1 MKNNNDK
8 YDLTVGGRHHNH
20 SFDLFEPFFDDFFGY
35 PMFDRRE
42 MNRMNN
48 MMKTDVKEG
57 ENNYTLMIEL
67 PGIDKK
73 DITLDL
79 RDGYLTVSATREH
92 KIDASK
98 ENYIRKERSY
108 GSFSRSFYVGDV
120 RKEDVSASLENG
132 ELKVVVPKE
141 TKKVEGSSQIE
152 IK

>member
-8 YDLTVGGRHHNH
+8 FDLTAGGRHNR
-20 SFDLFEPFFDDFFGY
+20 SFDLFDPFFDDFFGY

-42 MNRMNN
+42 MNRMSN
-48 MMKTDVKEG
+48 MLKTDVKEG
-57 ENNYTLMIEL
+57 EHNYTLMIEM

-73 DITLDL
+73 DISLDL
-79 RDGYLTVSATREH
+79 KDGYLTVSAKREH
-92 KIDASK
+92 RQDESK

-108 GSFSRSFYVGDV
+108 GSFSRTFYVGDV
-120 RKEDVSASLENG
+120 RKEEIEASLENG

-141 TKKVEGSSQIE
+141 SKKIEGSSRIE